1 MLNLQGNYSIAV
13 IDTRNAFSNGTAGAP
28 PEIITA
34 LTSPATSVHVSN
46 VLPFTSA
53 GVYGNPVS
61 ATNTSQIK
69 IGLDIYTQVGF
80 SFDGAGL
87 QSGTVIL
94 STTVSIADGTVGST
108 LTNCSRTIWLASG
121 QQIAFDYGGAINIFF
136 DTNINALHH
145 TSAISAD
152 GGLLLDH
159 NSSTMLFWDAA
170 AFSSS
175 GGGHLQGNL
184 LVSGALYAL
193 NGLTVGGSSYLTGS
207 VSIANAAT
215 FLSTSIFQGAA
226 VMSGGLTVSAGQV
239 IAKGGMSVTGGLS
252 VGTGTIGLPTYAVA
266 NLPQAAIGSLA
277 YATNGRKTGEAA
289 GVGTGVLVVGGS
301 TGQWVSVM
309 SGTAVLT

>member
-1 MLNLQGNYSIAV
+1 ME
-13 IDTRNAFSNGTAGAP
+13 R
-28 PEIITA
+28 
-34 LTSPATSVHVSN
+34 SV
-46 VLPFTSA
+46 
-53 GVYGNPVS
+53 
-61 ATNTSQIK
+61 
-69 IGLDIYTQVGF
+69 
-80 SFDGAGL
+80 
-87 QSGTVIL
+87 
-94 STTVSIADGTVGST
+94 ST

-159 NSSTMLFWDAA
+159 NSSTCCSGCRGFWLFRWRPSTGQP
-170 AFSSS
+170 F
-175 GGGHLQGNL
+175 GLGCTLCTH
-184 LVSGALYAL
+184 
-193 NGLTVGGSSYLTGS
+193 GLTVGGSSYLSGS

-239 IAKGGMSVTGGLS
+239 IAKGGMSVTGGVS

-266 NLPQAAIGSLA
+266 SLPQAAIGSLA

>member
-1 MLNLQGNYSIAV
+1 
-13 IDTRNAFSNGTAGAP
+13 
-28 PEIITA
+28 
-34 LTSPATSVHVSN
+34 
-46 VLPFTSA
+46 
-53 GVYGNPVS
+53 
-61 ATNTSQIK
+61 
-69 IGLDIYTQVGF
+69 
-80 SFDGAGL
+80 
-87 QSGTVIL
+87 
-94 STTVSIADGTVGST
+94 
-108 LTNCSRTIWLASG
+108 
-121 QQIAFDYGGAINIFF
+121 
-136 DTNINALHH
+136 
-145 TSAISAD
+145 
-152 GGLLLDH
+152 
-159 NSSTMLFWDAA
+159 MLFWDAA
-170 AFSSS
+170 AFGSS

-193 NGLTVGGSSYLTGS
+193 NGLTVGGSSYLSGS

-266 NLPQAAIGSLA
+266 SLPQAAIGSLA